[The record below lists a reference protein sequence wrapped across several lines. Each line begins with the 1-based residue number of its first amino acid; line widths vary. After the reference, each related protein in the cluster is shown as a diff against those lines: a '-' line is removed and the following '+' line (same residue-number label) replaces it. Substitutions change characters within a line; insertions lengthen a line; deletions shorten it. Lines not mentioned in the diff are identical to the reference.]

1 MSPTPLGW
9 RSLRQTSRRSER
21 PGRLLGL
28 TLTVVLL
35 SFACTGGLVVAPGGT
50 PPATRGEFAELP
62 GSFVLIGQEPLF
74 ERGMNA
80 GLAVWRDFA
89 YVGNRTDGSS
99 GHPHPGILVVT
110 VEDPGAPE
118 VVGEIRRLHV
128 ADPGATSREL
138 RIWPGGEL
146 LIALTFGCDAVLH
159 GCAPDLVR
167 PSFSF
172 YDIGGDRAARPR
184 FVSEYQ
190 PQGQPHK
197 FYLWQDPRDRGRAL
211 LFVSTPT
218 PIGENLLVV
227 DISGARSGR
236 VRELATW
243 SAEFPDPGP
252 DDALHSLSV
261 SIDGRRAYLAHLTA
275 GFLILDT
282 SELARGAEEPQ
293 IRTITPLDQPA
304 RWPGVGPHSAVK
316 VPGRDLVLTTDEVY
330 GRSAGG
336 GCPWG
341 WGRLISIAEE
351 TSPEVISEFGVSPY
365 NDLSY
370 CEGVSSERDAAA
382 SFSSHNP
389 TVTEHLALISWH
401 GAGLQAFSTE
411 DPAAPERVAEFL
423 PDPLL
428 TVATEDPP
436 LSSGP
441 DKVVMW
447 SYPII
452 LNGLIYVVDVRNGLY
467 VLEYEGPFDEELA
480 EVSFLEG
487 NSNLGDASP

>member
-1 MSPTPLGW
+1 MAPA
-9 RSLRQTSRRSER
+9 Q
-21 PGRLLGL
+21 
-28 TLTVVLL
+28 L
-35 SFACTGGLVVAPGGT
+35 S
-50 PPATRGEFAELP
+50 
-62 GSFVLIGQEPLF
+62 GSFTLIGHEPLF
-74 ERGMNA
+74 DRGMNA
-80 GLAVWRDFA
+80 GLAVWGDHA

-99 GHPHPGILVVT
+99 GHPHPGILVVS
-110 VEDPGAPE
+110 VADPAAPE
-118 VVGEIRRLHV
+118 VVGEIGGPH
-128 ADPGATSREL
+128 AGGPGETSREL

-146 LIALTFGCDAVLH
+146 LIALTFGCDPFLH
-159 GCAPDLVR
+159 GCSPDPVR

-172 YDIGGDRAARPR
+172 YDIGADRAARPR

-190 PQGQPHK
+190 PQGQPHE

-218 PIGENLLVV
+218 PVGENLLVL
-227 DISGARSGR
+227 DLSEARSGR

-243 SAEFPDPGP
+243 SAEFPDRGP

-261 SIDGRRAYLAHLTA
+261 SVDGRRAYLAHLTA
-275 GFLILDT
+275 GFLVLDT
-282 SELARGAEEPQ
+282 SELARGAEEPE
-293 IRTITPLDQPA
+293 IRAITRLEQRA

-316 VPGRDLVLTTDEVY
+316 IPGRDLILTTDEVY
-330 GRSAGG
+330 GRSTGG

-351 TSPEVISEFGVSPY
+351 TAPTVASEFGVPPY
-365 NDLSY
+365 NDPSY
-370 CEGVSSERDAAA
+370 CEEVPSERDADA

-389 TVTEHLALISWH
+389 TVTEHLALITWH

-423 PDPLL
+423 PEPLP
-428 TVATEDPP
+428 TVATEDPA

-447 SYPII
+447 SYPIVV
-452 LNGLIYVVDVRNGLY
+452 NGLIHVVDVRNGLY
-467 VLEYEGPFDEELA
+467 VLEYRGPFEE
-480 EVSFLEG
+480 EVAALSFLEG